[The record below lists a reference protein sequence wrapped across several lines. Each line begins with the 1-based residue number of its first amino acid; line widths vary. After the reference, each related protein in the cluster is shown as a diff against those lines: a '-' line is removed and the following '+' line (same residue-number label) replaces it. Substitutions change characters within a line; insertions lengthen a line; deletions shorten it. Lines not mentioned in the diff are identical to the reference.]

1 VPIEQAAAPGAPPAP
16 ESPKTPDVQGERYKK
31 PPQPILDILNAEPF
45 PLASLS
51 PARDVLLLA
60 TPLRYPPIAELA
72 RPMLRLAGVR
82 IDPQNSAIHHAQT
95 YTGLRLVR
103 IADGRTTALE
113 LPDRARV
120 GSFAWS
126 PDGARFAFTLVT
138 ARELQLYA
146 GSVAEGSVRRILG
159 VALNAA
165 LGGPIDWLPDGRTL
179 LVRVIPPD
187 RGAPPPPPA
196 APRGPA
202 VQETHGAAA
211 PSVTFTDLLSN
222 REDEALFA
230 YHATARYALVDSA
243 GGAPRYVTPSGL
255 YARAEASPDGR
266 FLLVDRVHRPFSY
279 QVPWWRFAHTLE
291 ILDAAGRHVRT
302 IAEIPPQERATLDT
316 VPTGPRAVEWR
327 STAPATLV
335 WAEALDG
342 GDDKTPAG
350 ERDRIVQLDAPF
362 ADLPRELLR
371 TAARFRG
378 IEFIEGGHRA
388 LVSDYDRDTRITR
401 TFLASLDA
409 AAGAPELLFSLRDGD
424 RYNDPGDPLTRTL
437 ASGERAIAADG
448 DAIFLRGAGWGPE
461 GRRPFLDRYDLVA
474 KTSTRLFESAL
485 EPLDAVA
492 DVLDAQAQTLLVQ
505 RQSPLLPP
513 NFFVRSLAGGE
524 PRAITQIADPAP
536 QLHAIERRAVTYR
549 RADGI
554 DLSFT
559 LYLPPGYTP
568 GTPLPTLVW
577 AYPLEYND
585 PSVAGQNANSTQT
598 FPTLGGASPVFLAL
612 AGYAILDNV
621 TIPIVGDPQTVNDT
635 YVEQIAAG
643 AEAAIAKAV
652 ELGVT
657 DPARVAAAGHSYG
670 GFMTANLLAHTR
682 LFRAG
687 IARSGA
693 YNRTLTPF
701 GFQSERRT
709 YWEATELYTTMSPF
723 TYADKIEAPLLL
735 IHGAADDNTGTYPV
749 QSERMFA
756 ALKGT
761 GGTARLVMLPHE
773 AHGYVARESVETTLA
788 EMLEWLE
795 RWL

>member
-1 VPIEQAAAPGAPPAP
+1 VDAP
-16 ESPKTPDVQGERYKK
+16 GERYKQ
-31 PPQPILDILNAEPF
+31 PPQAILDILNADPF
-45 PLASLS
+45 PFAALS
-51 PARDVLLLA
+51 PARDTLLLA
-60 TPLRYPPIAELA
+60 TPLRYPPISELA
-72 RPMLRLAGVR
+72 RPMLRLGGVR
-82 IDPQNSAIHHAQT
+82 IDPQNNGIHHAQT
-95 YTGLRLVR
+95 FVDLRLVR
-103 IADGRTTALE
+103 ISDGRSTTLA

-138 ARELQLYA
+138 PRELQLY
-146 GSVAEGSVRRILG
+146 GGLVHDGSVRRILG

-165 LGGPIDWLPDGRTL
+165 LGNPLGWLPDGRTL
-179 LVRVIPPD
+179 LVRAIPPD

-202 VQETHGAAA
+202 VQETGGAAA
-211 PSVTFTDLLSN
+211 PAVTFTDLLQN
-222 REDEALFA
+222 RDDEALFA
-230 YHATARYALVDSA
+230 HYATARYALVDID
-243 GGAPRYVTPSGL
+243 GGPLGYVTPSGL

-291 ILDAAGRHVRT
+291 ILDAQGRHVRT
-302 IAEIPPQERATLDT
+302 IAESPPQERATPDT
-316 VPTGPRAVEWR
+316 VPTGPRHVEWR

-342 GDDKTPAG
+342 GDDKTPAV
-350 ERDRIVQLDAPF
+350 ERDRIVLLAAPF
-362 ADLPRELLR
+362 GGAPHEIAR
-371 TAARFRG
+371 TGARFRG
-378 IEFIEGGHRA
+378 LDFIEGDRRA
-388 LVSDYDRDTRITR
+388 LVCDYDRDTRITR
-401 TFLASLDA
+401 TFLVTPGDPANE
-409 AAGAPELLFSLRDGD
+409 PELLFSLRDGD
-424 RYNDPGDPLTRTL
+424 RYNDPGDPLTRTV
-437 ASGERAIAADG
+437 SNGERAIAADG
-448 DAIFLRGAGWGPE
+448 DAIFLRGAGFGPD
-461 GRRPFLDRYDLVA
+461 GRRPFLDRYDLLA
-474 KTSTRLFESAL
+474 KTSTRLYESAL
-485 EPLDAVA
+485 EPLESVVDT
-492 DVLDAQAQTLLVQ
+492 LDPRARTILVQ
-505 RQSPLLPP
+505 RQSPTFPP
-513 NFFVRSLAGGE
+513 NYFVLSLAGGE
-524 PRAITQIADPAP
+524 PRAITEIADPAP
-536 QLHAIERRAVTYR
+536 QLHGIARRVVTYK

-559 LYLPPGYTP
+559 LFLPPGYSP
-568 GTPLPTLVW
+568 GTPLPTLLW

-585 PSVAGQNANSTQT
+585 ASVAGQTANTTQT
-598 FPTLGGASPVFLAL
+598 FPTLGGPSPVFMTL
-612 AGYAILDNV
+612 AGYAVLDNV

-643 AEAAIAKAV
+643 AQAAIDTAV

-670 GFMTANLLAHTR
+670 GFMAANLLAHTR

-709 YWEATELYTTMSPF
+709 YWEATELYTKMSPF
-723 TYADKIEAPLLL
+723 TYAHNIKAPLLL
-735 IHGAADDNTGTYPV
+735 VHGAADDNTGTYPV

-773 AHGYVARESVETTLA
+773 AHGYAARESVETTLA
-788 EMLEWLE
+788 EMLDWLE